1 MTVSVFDKDAST
13 YDQWYTT
20 PLGKYAD
27 EVETICALDLLK
39 PSPGMR
45 ILDVGCGTGNFSLKL
60 ARLGCNITGIDIS
73 EKMLTFA
80 REKAQKEQLPAEFM
94 SMDASD
100 LEFPEEVFDAVVSM
114 AALEFMQ
121 DQQKT
126 LDEMFRVLK
135 KGGKLLVGT
144 INRESDWGEMYLGL
158 ADKKDTVFR
167 HARLRTF
174 NELKILRPSEFEAV
188 KECLFVPPDAEIGEL
203 CEDCEKKRY
212 RKGRG
217 GFLCVLWK
225 KR

>member
-1 MTVSVFDKDAST
+1 VSVFDNDAST

-20 PLGKYAD
+20 PLGKHAD
-27 EVETICALDLLK
+27 KVETNCALDLLK
-39 PSPGMR
+39 PSAGMA
-45 ILDVGCGTGNFSLKL
+45 ILDVGCGTGNLSLKL
-60 ARLGCNITGIDIS
+60 ARLGCSITGIDIS

-100 LEFPEEVFDAVVSM
+100 LEFPEEAFDAVVSM

-144 INRESDWGEMYLGL
+144 INRESDWGELYLRL
-158 ADKKDTVFR
+158 AEKKDTVFR
-167 HARLRTF
+167 HAKLRTLE
-174 NELKILRPSEFEAV
+174 ELTTFKPYDFVSAE
-188 KECLFVPPDAEIGEL
+188 ECLFVPPDAEIGEL
-203 CEDCEKKRY
+203 CEDGEKKRY

-217 GFLCVLWK
+217 GFLCALWK

>member
-1 MTVSVFDKDAST
+1 VSVFDNDAST

-20 PLGKYAD
+20 PLGKHAD
-27 EVETICALDLLK
+27 KVETNCALDLLK
-39 PSPGMR
+39 PSAGMA
-45 ILDVGCGTGNFSLKL
+45 ILDVGCGTGNLSLKL
-60 ARLGCNITGIDIS
+60 ARLGCSITGIDIS

-80 REKAQKEQLPAEFM
+80 REKAQKEQHPAEFM

-100 LEFPEEVFDAVVSM
+100 LEFPEEAFDAVVSM

-144 INRESDWGEMYLGL
+144 INRESDWGELYLRL
-158 ADKKDTVFR
+158 AEKKDTVFR
-167 HARLRTF
+167 HAKLRTLE
-174 NELKILRPSEFEAV
+174 ELTTFKPYDFVSAE
-188 KECLFVPPDAEIGEL
+188 ECLFVPPDAEIGEL
-203 CEDCEKKRY
+203 CEDGEKKRY

-217 GFLCVLWK
+217 GFLCALWK